1 MDISLYFSSL
11 ILGLIEGATEFLP
24 VSSTGHLIIAGEL
37 LKFNHP
43 SAHVFEIFIQLGAI
57 LAIVVE
63 YRQILSEVALSAF
76 NNRTSQNFILRL
88 FIACLPAAILGLL
101 FHKVIKAY
109 LFSPYYVSLAL
120 IIGGVIMI
128 AIEKKPLKIKT
139 ESTNEISMMQAFKIG
154 CAQCLSL
161 IPGVSRAAATI
172 MGGMLAGLSRKTAT
186 EFSFYLAIPIIT
198 AAALFDLLK
207 NFHELVPQDLP
218 IFIIG
223 FVTAFLSAYA
233 VIKLFIRFVA
243 THTFISFAWYRIIL
257 GMIVFCILVFDHG
270 L

>member
-1 MDISLYFSSL
+1 MDLSLYFSSL

-37 LKFNHP
+37 LNFKQT
-43 SAHVFEIFIQLGAI
+43 SANVFEIFIQLGAI

-63 YRQILSEVALSAF
+63 YRRILFKVASGALH
-76 NNRTSQNFILRL
+76 NKTSQDFVLRL
-88 FIACLPAAILGLL
+88 FIAFLPAAILGLL
-101 FHKVIKAY
+101 FHKLIKAY
-109 LFSPYYVSLAL
+109 LFSPLYVSLAL
-120 IIGGVIMI
+120 ILGGIVMI
-128 AIEKKPLKIKT
+128 AIEKRPLKVNTK
-139 ESTNEISMMQAFKIG
+139 STNDINRMQAFKIG

-172 MGGMLAGLSRKTAT
+172 MGGMLTGLNRQTAT

-198 AAALFDLLK
+198 AASLFDLLK
-207 NFHELVPQDLP
+207 NFQDLTMQDLP
-218 IFIIG
+218 IFAIG

-257 GMIVFCILVFDHG
+257 GILVFIYFSG
-270 L
+270 

>member
-1 MDISLYFSSL
+1 MDLSLYFSSL

-37 LKFNHP
+37 LNFKQA
-43 SAHVFEIFIQLGAI
+43 SANVFEIFIQLGAI

-63 YRQILSEVALSAF
+63 YRKILFKVASNALHD
-76 NNRTSQNFILRL
+76 RTSQDFVLRL
-88 FIACLPAAILGLL
+88 FIAFLPAAILGLL
-101 FHKVIKAY
+101 FHKAIKAY
-109 LFSPYYVSLAL
+109 LFSPLYVSLAL
-120 IIGGVIMI
+120 ILGGIVMI
-128 AIEKKPLKIKT
+128 AIEKRPLKVNTK
-139 ESTNEISMMQAFKIG
+139 STNDINMMQAFKIG

-172 MGGMLAGLSRKTAT
+172 MGGMLTGLNRQTAT

-198 AAALFDLLK
+198 AASLFDLLK
-207 NFHELVPQDLP
+207 NFQDLTLQDLP
-218 IFIIG
+218 IFAIG

-257 GMIVFCILVFDHG
+257 GILVFIYFSG
-270 L
+270 